1 VIIGQIL
8 KSKGRG
14 VTTARP
20 DDSIL
25 EIALQLANRK
35 IGAVVIIGEGG
46 KVAGI
51 ISERD
56 IIRLI
61 AEHGADALTM
71 PAKDGMTR
79 EVISC
84 TRESTLD
91 QIMETMT
98 KGRFRHLPVIEDGAL
113 AGIISIGD
121 VVKYHTAEV
130 ELEVTAM
137 RGYLATG

>member
-1 VIIGQIL
+1 MIIGQIL

-14 VTTARP
+14 VTTASP
-20 DDSIL
+20 EDSIQ
-25 EIALQLANRK
+25 EITLRLASRK
-35 IGAVVIIGEGG
+35 IGAVIILENG

-61 AEHGADALTM
+61 AEHGADALSM

-79 EVISC
+79 DVVFC
-84 TRESTLD
+84 TGDCTLD
-91 QIMETMT
+91 EIMETMT
-98 KGRFRHLPVIEDGAL
+98 QGRFRHLPVIEGDEL
-113 AGIISIGD
+113 VGIISIGD

-137 RGYLATG
+137 RDYLATG